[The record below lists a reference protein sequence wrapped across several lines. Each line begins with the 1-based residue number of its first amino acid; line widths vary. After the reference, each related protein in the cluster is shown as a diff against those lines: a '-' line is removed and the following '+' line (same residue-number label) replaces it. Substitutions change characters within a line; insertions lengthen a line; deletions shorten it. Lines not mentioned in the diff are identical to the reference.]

1 MDEAKPEQNDS
12 DSSSPPETNE
22 RRGFL
27 GSTAAITAAAL
38 SGLLG
43 VGPLAIGLYATVM
56 DPLRKKT
63 APLKAAGAAGATGA
77 KEGFYYVAQLGEIDS
92 QVPRR
97 FTIVADKIDAWNF
110 MKNQPIGSVYMRM
123 QGTEVE
129 CFHTT
134 CPHAGCAVSYELESQ
149 GYLCPCHNS
158 SFKVDGS
165 KLEVGGSS
173 NPSPRGLDALEV
185 DVQGTSVFVKYE
197 DYFTGRHDK
206 VAK

>member
-1 MDEAKPEQNDS
+1 MNDVKSKQNES
-12 DSSSPPETNE
+12 KSSPTHDTNE

-27 GSTAAITAAAL
+27 SSSAAL
-38 SGLLG
+38 TATALGGLLG

-56 DPLRKKT
+56 DPLRKKIS
-63 APLKAAGAAGATGA
+63 PRKAAAGTSGA
-77 KEGFYYVAQLGEIDS
+77 KEGFYFVAQIGELDS
-92 QVPRR
+92 HVPRR

-110 MKNQPIGSVYMRM
+110 IQDQPIGSVYMRM
-123 QGTEVE
+123 QGEQIE

-149 GYLCPCHNS
+149 AYLCPCHNS
-158 SFKVDGS
+158 SFNVDGS
-165 KLEVGGSS
+165 KLEDGDSS

-185 DVQGTSVFVKYE
+185 DVQGTRVFVKYE
-197 DYFTGRHDK
+197 DYFTGRHAK

>member
-1 MDEAKPEQNDS
+1 MNEAQSEQHDS
-12 DSSSPPETNE
+12 ESSPPHAPNA

-27 GSTAAITAAAL
+27 GSASAITAAAIG
-38 SGLLG
+38 GLLG
-43 VGPLAIGLYATVM
+43 VGPLAIGLYATIM

-63 APLKAAGAAGATGA
+63 TPLKAAGGAAGA
-77 KEGFYYVAQLGEIDS
+77 KDGFYFVAQIGELDS
-92 QVPRR
+92 HVPRR

-110 MKNQPIGSVYMRM
+110 MQGQPIGSVYMRM
-123 QGTEVE
+123 QGEQVE

-134 CPHAGCAVSYELESQ
+134 CPHAGCAVSFELESQ
-149 GYLCPCHNS
+149 AYLCPCHNS
-158 SFKVDGS
+158 SFNVDGS
-165 KLEVGGSS
+165 KLESDGSA

-185 DVQGTSVFVKYE
+185 DVQGTNVFVKYE

>member
-1 MDEAKPEQNDS
+1 MNEVKSEQS
-12 DSSSPPETNE
+12 DSESSAAREPNE

-27 GSTAAITAAAL
+27 GSAAAITATAL
-38 SGLLG
+38 GGLLG
-43 VGPLAIGLYATVM
+43 VGPLAIGLYATVL

-63 APLKAAGAAGATGA
+63 TPLKAAGSATGA
-77 KEGFYYVAQLGEIDS
+77 KEGFYFVAQISELDS
-92 QVPRR
+92 HVPRR

-110 MKNQPIGSVYMRM
+110 MQDQPIGSVYMRM
-123 QGTEVE
+123 QGEQVE

-149 GYLCPCHNS
+149 AYLCPCHNS
-158 SFKVDGS
+158 SFNVDGS
-165 KLEVGGSS
+165 KLEVSGSS

-185 DVQGTSVFVKYE
+185 DVQGTNVFVKYE

>member
-1 MDEAKPEQNDS
+1 MNEVKPEQHDS
-12 DSSSPPETNE
+12 GSSAANEPNE

-27 GSTAAITAAAL
+27 GSAAAITAAAL
-38 SGLLG
+38 GGLLG
-43 VGPLAIGLYATVM
+43 VGPLAIGLYATVL

-63 APLKAAGAAGATGA
+63 APLKAAGGAAGA
-77 KEGFYYVAQLGEIDS
+77 KEGFYFAAQIGELDS
-92 QVPRR
+92 HVPRR

-110 MKNQPIGSVYMRM
+110 MQDQPIGSVYMRM
-123 QGTEVE
+123 RGEQVE

-149 GYLCPCHNS
+149 AYLCPCHNS

-165 KLEVGGSS
+165 KLEVSGSS

-185 DVQGTSVFVKYE
+185 DVQGTNVFVKYE

>member
-1 MDEAKPEQNDS
+1 MNEANPKQNES
-12 DSSSPPETNE
+12 ESSLAQETNE

-27 GSTAAITAAAL
+27 GSAAAL
-38 SGLLG
+38 TAVALGGLLG
-43 VGPLAIGLYATVM
+43 VGPVAIGLYAIVM

-63 APLKAAGAAGATGA
+63 SPRKATAGVEGA
-77 KEGFYYVAQLGEIDS
+77 KEGFYFVAQIGELDS
-92 QVPRR
+92 HVPRR

-110 MKNQPIGSVYMRM
+110 MQNQPIGSVYMRM
-123 QGTEVE
+123 QGDQVE

-149 GYLCPCHNS
+149 AYLCPCHNS
-158 SFKVDGS
+158 SFNVDGT
-165 KLEVGGSS
+165 KLEDGDSS

-185 DVQGTSVFVKYE
+185 DIQGTRVFVKYE
-197 DYFTGRHDK
+197 DYFTGRHAK

>member
-1 MDEAKPEQNDS
+1 MNEANPKQNES
-12 DSSSPPETNE
+12 ESSLAQETNE

-27 GSTAAITAAAL
+27 GSAAAL
-38 SGLLG
+38 TAVALGGLLG
-43 VGPLAIGLYATVM
+43 VGPVAIGLYAIVM

-63 APLKAAGAAGATGA
+63 SPRKATAGVEGA
-77 KEGFYYVAQLGEIDS
+77 KEGFYFVAQIGELDS
-92 QVPRR
+92 HVPRR

-110 MKNQPIGSVYMRM
+110 MQDQPIGSVYMRM
-123 QGTEVE
+123 QGEQVE

-149 GYLCPCHNS
+149 AYLCPCHNS
-158 SFKVDGS
+158 SFNVDGT
-165 KLEVGGSS
+165 KLEDGDSS

-185 DVQGTSVFVKYE
+185 DVQGTRVFVKYE
-197 DYFTGRHDK
+197 DYFTGRHAK

>member
-1 MDEAKPEQNDS
+1 MNEANPKQNES
-12 DSSSPPETNE
+12 ESSLAQETNE

-27 GSTAAITAAAL
+27 GSAAAL
-38 SGLLG
+38 TAVALGGLLG
-43 VGPLAIGLYATVM
+43 VGPVAIGLYAIVM

-63 APLKAAGAAGATGA
+63 SPRKATAGVEGA
-77 KEGFYYVAQLGEIDS
+77 KEGFYFVAQIGELDS
-92 QVPRR
+92 HVPRR

-110 MKNQPIGSVYMRM
+110 MQNQPIGSVYMRM
-123 QGTEVE
+123 QGDQVE

-149 GYLCPCHNS
+149 AYLCPCHNS
-158 SFKVDGS
+158 SFNVDGT
-165 KLEVGGSS
+165 KLEDGDSS

-185 DVQGTSVFVKYE
+185 DVQGTRVFVKYE
-197 DYFTGRHDK
+197 DYFTGRHAK

>member
-1 MDEAKPEQNDS
+1 MNEIKSEQNDS
-12 DSSSPPETNE
+12 ESSPVLETNE

-27 GSTAAITAAAL
+27 GSAAAITAAAL
-38 SGLLG
+38 GGLLG

-63 APLKAAGAAGATGA
+63 TPLKNAGGTGVAGA
-77 KEGFYYVAQLGEIDS
+77 KEGFYFVAQIGEIDS
-92 QVPRR
+92 HVPRR

-123 QGTEVE
+123 QGEQVE

-134 CPHAGCAVSYELESQ
+134 CPHAGCAVSYERESQ
-149 GYLCPCHNS
+149 SYLCPCHNS

-165 KLEVGGSS
+165 KLEGGGSS

-206 VAK
+206 IAK

>member
-1 MDEAKPEQNDS
+1 MNEANPKQNES
-12 DSSSPPETNE
+12 ESSLAQETNE

-27 GSTAAITAAAL
+27 GSAAAL
-38 SGLLG
+38 TAVALGGLLG
-43 VGPLAIGLYATVM
+43 VGPVAIGLYAIVM

-63 APLKAAGAAGATGA
+63 SPRKATAGVEGA
-77 KEGFYYVAQLGEIDS
+77 KEGFYFVAQIGELDS
-92 QVPRR
+92 HVPRR

-110 MKNQPIGSVYMRM
+110 MQNQPIGSVYMRM
-123 QGTEVE
+123 QGDQVE

-134 CPHAGCAVSYELESQ
+134 CPHAGCAVSYELASQ
-149 GYLCPCHNS
+149 AYLCPCHNS
-158 SFKVDGS
+158 SFNVDGT
-165 KLEVGGSS
+165 KLEDGDSS

-185 DVQGTSVFVKYE
+185 DIQGTRVFVKYE

>member
-1 MDEAKPEQNDS
+1 MNEVKPKSRDTET
-12 DSSSPPETNE
+12 SPPQTTNE

-27 GSTAAITAAAL
+27 SSAAAITAAAL
-38 SGLLG
+38 GGLLG

-63 APLKAAGAAGATGA
+63 TPQKAAGSAGATGA
-77 KEGFYYVAQLGEIDS
+77 KEGYYFVAQIGELDS
-92 QVPRR
+92 HVPRR

-110 MKNQPIGSVYMRM
+110 MKDQPIGAVYMRM
-123 QGTEVE
+123 QGEQIE

-149 GYLCPCHNS
+149 AYLCPCHNS

-165 KLEVGGSS
+165 KLEFSGSS

-185 DVQGTSVFVKYE
+185 DVQGTNVFVKYE
-197 DYFTGRHDK
+197 DYFTGRHDQ

>member
-1 MDEAKPEQNDS
+1 MNETKPEQPDLES
-12 DSSSPPETNE
+12 IPAHEANE

-27 GSTAAITAAAL
+27 GSAAAITAAAL
-38 SGLLG
+38 GGLLG

-63 APLKAAGAAGATGA
+63 TPQKAAGRTGVSGA
-77 KEGFYYVAQLGEIDS
+77 KEGFYFVAQIGELDS
-92 QVPRR
+92 HVPRR
-97 FTIVADKIDAWNF
+97 FTIMADKIDAWNF
-110 MKNQPIGSVYMRM
+110 MKDQPIGSVYMRM
-123 QGTEVE
+123 QGEQVE

-149 GYLCPCHNS
+149 AYLCPCHNS
-158 SFKVDGS
+158 SFNVDGS
-165 KLEVGGSS
+165 KLEGSGSS

-185 DVQGTSVFVKYE
+185 DVQGTNVFVKYE
-197 DYFTGRHDK
+197 DYFTGRHDQ

>member
-1 MDEAKPEQNDS
+1 MNEAKPEQHDS
-12 DSSSPPETNE
+12 ETNLPHETNE

-27 GSTAAITAAAL
+27 GSAAGITAAVL
-38 SGLLG
+38 GGLLG

-63 APLKAAGAAGATGA
+63 TPQKAAGDAVGA
-77 KEGFYYVAQLGEIDS
+77 KEGFYFVAQLGELDS
-92 QVPRR
+92 HVPRR
-97 FTIVADKIDAWNF
+97 FTIMADKIDAWNF
-110 MKNQPIGSVYMRM
+110 MKDQPIGSVYMRM
-123 QGTEVE
+123 QGEQVE

-149 GYLCPCHNS
+149 AYQCPCHNS
-158 SFKVDGS
+158 SFNVDGS
-165 KLEVGGSS
+165 KLEGGRSS

-185 DVQGTSVFVKYE
+185 YVQGTSVFVKYE

-206 VAK
+206 IAK